1 MKVDEYRESVL
12 ATLEN
17 LRVTNEAQTED
28 IAEIKVNVKEQ
39 NGRLR
44 SVEQDLSKAKG
55 VGVAVSALF
64 ASVLGWVG
72 LK

>member
-17 LRVTNEAQTED
+17 LRVTNEKQSED
-28 IAEIKVNVKEQ
+28 IGEIKANVKEQ

-55 VGVAVSALF
+55 IGVAITAVF
-64 ASVLGWVG
+64 TTVLGWFG
-72 LK
+72 LR

>member
-17 LRVTNEAQTED
+17 LRVTNEKQSED
-28 IAEIKVNVKEQ
+28 IGEIKANVKEQ

-44 SVEQDLSKAKG
+44 SVEQDFEQS
-55 VGVAVSALF
+55 
-64 ASVLGWVG
+64 
-72 LK
+72 